1 MLTTL
6 SIAHRVFNIS
16 TSFACRR
23 LVAAFTLLTG
33 SLSLGQ
39 LAAQAAPPVD
49 FVRDIQPI
57 LAEHCTHCH
66 GLDEHS
72 RQGGLRLDLQT
83 DAFRGGDSGEPAIV
97 SGKPELGLLM
107 QRITSHD
114 VDEVMPPP
122 KENKPLTAKQIETIK
137 QWISEGANYQSHWAF
152 VPPQKIALPQEDSR
166 NPIDQLVSR
175 KLNEQGLELSPKESN
190 SILARRIYLDTIGL
204 PPSIQELDAFERDG
218 LETVLDRLL
227 ASDRFGEKWARH
239 WLDAARYSDTN
250 GYEKDLQREQWAWR
264 DWVIQALNRDMLYDQ
279 FIVEQIAGDLLPNAT
294 QDQVIAT
301 GFLRNSMLNEEG
313 AIVPEQFRMF
323 EMFDRIDCIGKAI
336 LGLTTQCSQ
345 CHTHKF
351 DPLSHDEYYG
361 MFAYLNNTY
370 EAQSWVYNEEQ
381 SRKLQEVRSALANI
395 EKRIQESRPQWQ
407 SEVEQFVNQ
416 VQSKEVEWK
425 PISFHQLEA
434 ISGLNHPVQANDQS
448 ILMLGHTS
456 GDIFFVG
463 KHELQG
469 TTGIRLEVLPHRDL
483 PFGGPGRNRVGGWN
497 VQELEVFIKRPEATI
512 GRSKSWCKPLQTSRK
527 VTRNKPMAR
536 RPRDPWPT

>member
-1 MLTTL
+1 M
-6 SIAHRVFNIS
+6 
-16 TSFACRR
+16 
-23 LVAAFTLLTG
+23 
-33 SLSLGQ
+33 
-39 LAAQAAPPVD
+39 
-49 FVRDIQPI
+49 
-57 LAEHCTHCH
+57 
-66 GLDEHS
+66 
-72 RQGGLRLDLQT
+72 
-83 DAFRGGDSGEPAIV
+83 
-97 SGKPELGLLM
+97 LM

-152 VPPQKIALPQEDSR
+152 VPPQKSALPQEDSR

-175 KLNEQGLELSPKESN
+175 KLNEQGLGLSPKESN

-204 PPSIQELDAFERDG
+204 PPSIEELDAFERDG

-264 DWVIQALNRDMLYDQ
+264 DWVIQALNRDMPYDQ

-497 VQELEVFIKRPEATI
+497 VQELEVFIKRP
-512 GRSKSWCKPLQTSRK
+512 GSNDWRSKSWCKPLQTSRK

-536 RPRDPWPT
+536 KPRDPWPT